1 MRTMRVSLRALVSL
15 AALTVPTVLWAAEWW
30 VGTWKLNPGKS
41 QSSSSLPR
49 KQVFTF
55 EAQGEWMK
63 TTEDIINAK
72 GLEYQVTFRARFDGK
87 DYPVTGSRAGTE
99 LVSLRRIDSNT
110 LEVVTKKKDG
120 VASGT
125 HRLVVSADGKVMTVT
140 AWRGASASG
149 EPTSVR
155 IYEKQ

>member
-1 MRTMRVSLRALVSL
+1 MRTMRVGLGALVSL
-15 AALTVPTVLWAAEWW
+15 AALTVPTALGAAEWW
-30 VGTWKLNPGKS
+30 VGTWKLNPDKS
-41 QSSSSLPR
+41 QFSSPPPK

-55 EAQGEWMK
+55 EDQGEWMK

-72 GLEYQVTFRARFDGK
+72 GLEYQVTWRARFDGK
-87 DYPVTGSRAGTE
+87 DYPITGSRAGTE

-125 HRLVVSADGKVMTVT
+125 YRSVVSADGKVMTMT
-140 AWRGASASG
+140 AWRGATASG